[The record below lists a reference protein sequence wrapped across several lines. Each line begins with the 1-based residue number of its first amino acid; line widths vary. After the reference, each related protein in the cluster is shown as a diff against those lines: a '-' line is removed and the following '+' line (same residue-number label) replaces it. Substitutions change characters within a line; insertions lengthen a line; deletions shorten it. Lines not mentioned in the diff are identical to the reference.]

1 MEKRRMSR
9 MSRGVDPN
17 LIKPL
22 QKIEEAEEAIQD
34 TIMDSSSSG
43 DSMSES
49 VDLSRS
55 SFVSLTSDNPYA
67 KFNLP

>member
-1 MEKRRMSR
+1 

-55 SFVSLTSDNPYA
+55 SVVSLTSDNPYA

>member
-1 MEKRRMSR
+1 

>member
-1 MEKRRMSR
+1 MSR